1 MRSVR
6 LHSQLVFL
14 SCFKGEG
21 GCTQVCERNN
31 SDSVERA
38 DAGPD
43 YGSSVIT
50 ACESDLQM

>member
-50 ACESDLQM
+50 ACERDLQM